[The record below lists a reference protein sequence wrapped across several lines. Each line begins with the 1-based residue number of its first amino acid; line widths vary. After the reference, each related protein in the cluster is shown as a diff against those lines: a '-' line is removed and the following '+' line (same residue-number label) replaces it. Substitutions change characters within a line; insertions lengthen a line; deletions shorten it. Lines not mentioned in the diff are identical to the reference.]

1 MRLILH
7 AFSFSVITLIS
18 TTDLLAQLSNTFPKT
33 GPVGVGTLQPRG
45 ALEVKGTSF
54 LEQLVIGNSPKSTN
68 ALLELTTPEYYNDST
83 VFLISSNNRRL
94 FQVGS
99 NGIVRAREI
108 IVDDANNWPD
118 YVFKDDYYL
127 LPMDELRAYITA
139 NRHLPNIPSSREIDE
154 NGVRL
159 AEMNRLL
166 LEKIEELT
174 LYMLQQEVRIRQLEK
189 MQQK

>member
-1 MRLILH
+1 MRLILL
-7 AFSFSVITLIS
+7 AFSFSVIALGSI
-18 TTDLLAQLSNTFPKT
+18 TDLFGQSSNTFPKT
-33 GPVGVGTLQPRG
+33 GPVGIGTLQPRG
-45 ALEVKGTSF
+45 AFDVKGTTF
-54 LEQLVIGNSPKSTN
+54 LEQLVIGNAPKSTN
-68 ALLELTTPEYYNDST
+68 ALLELTSPESYSDST

-127 LPMDELRAYITA
+127 VPMDELREYITA
-139 NRHLPNIPSSREIDE
+139 NRHLPNIPSAKEIEE
-154 NGVRL
+154 NGVHL

-174 LYMLQQEVRIRQLEK
+174 LYMLQQEERIRQLEK